1 LTATQILEM
10 AADEAERSLELYR
23 ELLRVATVWGDA
35 RELRRAADLLGGEL
49 SGAGLDVQ
57 LPDSGTPGMPM
68 LIARLP
74 GGPGPTLLLAGHME
88 VYPPSQSWTLDP
100 WAATV
105 RDGRVYGNV
114 RGGRRSWPRWRRAAG

>member
-1 LTATQILEM
+1 MTATQILEM

-57 LPDSGTPGMPM
+57 LPDSGTPGAPSW
-68 LIARLP
+68 IATASANVAPSLP
-74 GGPGPTLLLAGHME
+74 SSLHTW
-88 VYPPSQSWTLDP
+88 S
-100 WAATV
+100 ATA
-105 RDGRVYGNV
+105 RFWG
-114 RGGRRSWPRWRRAAG
+114 